1 MNDFKDVNHLNG
13 ELLDEEKVLW
23 ESIVSRVQPALRLS
37 DEETEAMKNHKL
49 IRMFGLLPKFADCPN
64 PEGTGFMNVVVYMAE
79 RNGGRDLFLHHPEHD
94 RNILSRLQPFHNIMR
109 KGNQEVVEKGLALA
123 SLVMLQDYQADR
135 EEDLAKNKYNPLNN
149 GAWEFSSARAQ
160 LMKVINKAQA
170 MRLDAVFALSV
181 VTTMSFWNNT
191 GY

>member
-1 MNDFKDVNHLNG
+1 MNDFKDD
-13 ELLDEEKVLW
+13 LLEEEMHLW
-23 ESIVSRVQPALRLS
+23 ESIVSRAQRALRLT
-37 DEETEAMKNHKL
+37 DEETEAMKKNKL
-49 IRMFGLLPKFADCPN
+49 IRMFGLLPKFAECPN

-79 RNGGRDLFLHHPEHD
+79 RNGGRDLFLHHPEND
-94 RNILSRLQPFHNIMR
+94 KNILSRLQPFHNIMR

-123 SLVMLQDYQADR
+123 SLVMLQDYQADK

-149 GAWEFSSARAQ
+149 GAWDFSSAKEQ